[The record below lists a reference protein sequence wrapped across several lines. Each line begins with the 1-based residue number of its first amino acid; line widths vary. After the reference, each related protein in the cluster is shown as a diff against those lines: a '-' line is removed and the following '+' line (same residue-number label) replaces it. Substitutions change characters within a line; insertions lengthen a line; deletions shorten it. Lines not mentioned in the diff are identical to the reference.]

1 MKPILTNKNKIY
13 KIIQNTINTK
23 NKNIKIKDND
33 QNIIFF
39 QLGNQH
45 FLIDFVIFDNEFF
58 FMLIVWQ
65 IGFCYNCL
73 FMSI

>member
-13 KIIQNTINTK
+13 KIIKNTINTK

-39 QLGNQH
+39 N
-45 FLIDFVIFDNEFF
+45 FLLIIIFIIGIIFLVFRYYEKKKINKENE
-58 FMLIVWQ
+58 I
-65 IGFCYNCL
+65 
-73 FMSI
+73 S

>member
-39 QLGNQH
+39 N
-45 FLIDFVIFDNEFF
+45 FLLIIIFIIGIIFLVFRYYEKKKINKENE
-58 FMLIVWQ
+58 I
-65 IGFCYNCL
+65 
-73 FMSI
+73 S

>member
-39 QLGNQH
+39 N
-45 FLIDFVIFDNEFF
+45 FLLIIIF
-58 FMLIVWQ
+58 I
-65 IGFCYNCL
+65 IGIIFLVFRYYEKKKINKEKEI
-73 FMSI
+73 S

>member
-39 QLGNQH
+39 N
-45 FLIDFVIFDNEFF
+45 FLLIIIFTIGIIFLVFRYYEKKKINKENE
-58 FMLIVWQ
+58 I
-65 IGFCYNCL
+65 
-73 FMSI
+73 

>member
-39 QLGNQH
+39 N
-45 FLIDFVIFDNEFF
+45 FLLIIIFTIGIIFLVFRYYEKKKINKENE
-58 FMLIVWQ
+58 I
-65 IGFCYNCL
+65 
-73 FMSI
+73 S